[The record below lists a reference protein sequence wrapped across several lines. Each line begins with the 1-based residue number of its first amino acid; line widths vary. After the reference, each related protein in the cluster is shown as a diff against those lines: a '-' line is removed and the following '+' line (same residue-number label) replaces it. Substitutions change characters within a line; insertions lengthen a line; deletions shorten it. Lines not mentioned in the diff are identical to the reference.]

1 MLKRALVAGAV
12 ALAVVTAATAAGAQA
27 QPAAAVAAAGPV
39 VKIKQGQ
46 LAGATADGA
55 TTFLG
60 IPYAAPPVGE
70 LRWKLPAAGPSWS
83 GVRDA
88 TKPGA
93 SCEKDVEDCLY
104 LNVTTPAGAK
114 PGAKLPVMVWI
125 HGGAFLVGT
134 SMGAFGATHDGTEF
148 AKKGVIT
155 VTFNYRLGHAGW
167 FAHPALTAEGHTANY
182 GLADQ
187 VAALKWV
194 KANIASFGGD
204 ASNVTVFGESAGGIS
219 VLYLMLTP
227 DSKGL
232 FQKAIGESSFPRH
245 TPFPLAKAEAD
256 GVKAAKAAGI
266 DGTDAAAA
274 AALRK
279 LPLSQLPYAGGF
291 TERAQPILDGKL
303 ITSGITQGFAAGRQ
317 AKVPL
322 MIGGNSNE
330 ASLFKPQPAQLD
342 AIPAAAQPVLKAA
355 YDAKGT
361 DNRLQMVNDL
371 ATDTF
376 ITEPDRNLARLAS
389 KAGQPV
395 WLYYFSFV
403 PEKARGT
410 ALGAPHVAEV
420 RYVFGGAKQR
430 FSAEEVPV
438 STAMNA
444 YWAAFAKAGTPGAAG
459 GAAWPKFDAAKEAS
473 IEFGVD
479 GVQAR
484 EHHLKARLDLAE
496 QLQPK

>member
-1 MLKRALVAGAV
+1 MIGRALVAGGIALALLTTSSAAV
-12 ALAVVTAATAAGAQA
+12 AQAPRGAATAQ
-27 QPAAAVAAAGPV
+27 AGPV
-39 VKIKQGQ
+39 IKIKQGQ

-55 TTFLG
+55 ATFLG

-70 LRWKLPAAGPSWS
+70 LRWKLPAAGPSWT

-104 LNVTTPAGAK
+104 LNVTKPAETR
-114 PGAKLPVMVWI
+114 PGQKLPVMVWI

-134 SMGAFGATHDGTEF
+134 SMGAFGAVHDGTGF

-204 ASNVTVFGESAGGIS
+204 PNNVTVFGESAGGIS

-227 DSKGL
+227 EAKGL

-245 TPFPLAKAEAD
+245 MPFTLAKAEAD

-266 DGTDAAAA
+266 EGTDAAAA

-291 TERAQPILDGKL
+291 TERAQPILDNKL
-303 ITSGITQGFAAGRQ
+303 IASGITQGFAAGRQ

-322 MIGGNSNE
+322 IVGGNSNE
-330 ASLFKPQPAQLD
+330 ASLFKPQAAQLD
-342 AIPAAAQPVLKAA
+342 AVPAPAQAPLKAA
-355 YDAKGT
+355 YDPKGA
-361 DNRLQMVNDL
+361 DNKLQMVNDL
-371 ATDTF
+371 ATDTY
-376 ITEPDRNLARLAS
+376 ITEPDRNLARIAA

-395 WLYYFSFV
+395 WLYYFSFL
-403 PEKARGT
+403 PEKTRGV
-410 ALGAPHVAEV
+410 ALGAPHTAEI
-420 RYVFGGAKQR
+420 RYVWGGAKQR
-430 FSAEEVPV
+430 FAPEEVPV
-438 STAMNA
+438 SNAMNA
-444 YWAAFAKAGTPGAAG
+444 YWAAFAKAGTPDSAG
-459 GAAWPKFDAAKEAS
+459 GVAWPKFDAAKEAS
-473 IEFGVD
+473 IEFGND

-484 EHHLKARLDLAE
+484 EHQFKARLDVAE